1 MQKHGVTAADM
12 RKLERQKADLISAVR
27 KQARLIDILK
37 RQKLHLEAS
46 RLLDFTEQEFLKVVE
61 VKPS

>member
-1 MQKHGVTAADM
+1 V
-12 RKLERQKADLISAVR
+12 ERQKADLISAVR
-27 KQARLIDILK
+27 KQARLIDVLK
-37 RQKLHLEAS
+37 RQKVHLEAS